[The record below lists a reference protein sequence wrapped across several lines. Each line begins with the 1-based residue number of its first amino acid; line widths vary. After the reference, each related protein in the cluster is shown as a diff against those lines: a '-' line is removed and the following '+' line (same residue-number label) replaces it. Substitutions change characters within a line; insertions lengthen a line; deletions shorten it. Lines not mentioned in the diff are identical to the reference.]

1 MKSHRSAGRHNFL
14 NPKLLL
20 KHLSNH
26 SYTAVLHDI
35 YMYLLCH
42 FLSHRFLRFPRT
54 KRVFI
59 ILHLGV
65 SKIQAGFSIWFMKK
79 GGTFFYSKNIS
90 LTTQQKPLEFAHI
103 ILQELVLCTCNFIVL
118 SHFYTSG
125 ILLFRGIYIF
135 LIDHSTES
143 KPICNFLLQK
153 LKLCVCYMTFYHV
166 V

>member
-14 NPKLLL
+14 NLKLLL

-42 FLSHRFLRFPRT
+42 FLSYRFLRFPRT

-79 GGTFFYSKNIS
+79 GVHISNPKTSPWPLNRNHLNLHILFYRNWCCA
-90 LTTQQKPLEFAHI
+90 PA
-103 ILQELVLCTCNFIVL
+103 
-118 SHFYTSG
+118 
-125 ILLFRGIYIF
+125 ILLFYHIF
-135 LIDHSTES
+135 THQGYCCLEEFTYFS
-143 KPICNFLLQK
+143 
-153 LKLCVCYMTFYHV
+153 
-166 V
+166 